1 MQLIIK
7 MVPEAPLHID
17 KGQDEKGSNS
27 LAPDSVQGKKALDQ
41 SLEHYVEER
50 ARERYSEVY
59 EENER
64 LKKENSDLT
73 EGSKELVRKY
83 GELHKEINRLKQE
96 NRELKMS
103 MTNPAPSFNYYIDT
117 RIFEKSD
124 KGVLEKLWD
133 NILLLC
139 EIKDGEHYLINA
151 QTHVVPIYI
160 LIKEW
165 SGFPYKFTGTYG
177 DFCYAWNENVTVRLS
192 SQERRELL
200 TLKEGSFKAA
210 VNDKSGVWKSDV
222 SEWGRKAKEGAF
234 VEMYERGE
242 KIKGYI
248 KSWGM

>member
-1 MQLIIK
+1 MQT
-7 MVPEAPLHID
+7 EAPLHIAQ
-17 KGQDEKGSNS
+17 GQDEKGRNTSS
-27 LAPDSVQGKKALDQ
+27 PDFVQGTE
-41 SLEHYVEER
+41 SLNIILEPYIEKR
-50 ARERYSEVY
+50 ARELNAELYCK
-59 EENER
+59 NEK
-64 LKKENSDLT
+64 LEKENSKLIESSKMLVMEHGDL
-73 EGSKELVRKY
+73 R
-83 GELHKEINRLKQE
+83 KEILRLSQE

-103 MTNPAPSFNYYIDT
+103 ITNPAPSFNYYIDT
-117 RIFEKSD
+117 RKFEKSD
-124 KGVLEKLWD
+124 KGILKKLWD
-133 NILLLC
+133 NIFSLC

>member
-1 MQLIIK
+1 

-64 LKKENSDLT
+64 LKKENSKLSESCKALVIEHGDL
-73 EGSKELVRKY
+73 R
-83 GELHKEINRLKQE
+83 KEILRLSQE

-117 RIFEKSD
+117 RKFEKSD
-124 KGVLEKLWD
+124 KGILEKLWD
-133 NILLLC
+133 NIFSLC

-151 QTHVVPIYI
+151 QAHVVPIYI

-165 SGFPYKFTGTYG
+165 SGFPYKFIGTYD
-177 DFCYAWNENVTVRLS
+177 DFCYAWNENVTVRLP
-192 SQERRELL
+192 SQERQKQL
-200 TLKEGSFKAA
+200 TLKEGSFRAT

-222 SEWGRKAKEGAF
+222 SEWGRRAEEGEH
-234 VEMYERGE
+234 VEMYERAV
-242 KIKGYI
+242 KIKE
-248 KSWGM
+248 KMKTWGILTSYVL

>member
-1 MQLIIK
+1 

-27 LAPDSVQGKKALDQ
+27 LAPDSVQGTE
-41 SLEHYVEER
+41 SLNIILEPYIEKR
-50 ARERYSEVY
+50 ARERYSEIF

-73 EGSKELVRKY
+73 EGSKKLVIEHGDLR
-83 GELHKEINRLKQE
+83 KEILRLSQE

-117 RIFEKSD
+117 RKFEKSD

-151 QTHVVPIYI
+151 QAHVVPIYI

-165 SGFPYKFTGTYG
+165 SGFPYKFIGTYD

>member
-27 LAPDSVQGKKALDQ
+27 LAPDSVQGTE
-41 SLEHYVEER
+41 SLNIILEPYIEKR
-50 ARERYSEVY
+50 ARERYSEIF

-73 EGSKELVRKY
+73 EGSKKLVIEHGDLR
-83 GELHKEINRLKQE
+83 KEILRLSQE

-117 RIFEKSD
+117 RKFEKSD

-151 QTHVVPIYI
+151 QAHVVPIYI

-165 SGFPYKFTGTYG
+165 SGFPYKFIGTYD

>member
-1 MQLIIK
+1 

-50 ARERYSEVY
+50 ARERYSEIF

-73 EGSKELVRKY
+73 EGSKKLVIEHGDLR
-83 GELHKEINRLKQE
+83 KEILRLSQE

-117 RIFEKSD
+117 RKFEKSD

-192 SQERRELL
+192 SQERRQLL
-200 TLKEGSFKAA
+200 TLKEDSFRSA
-210 VNDKSGVWKSDV
+210 VNDKKGIGNSDV
-222 SEWGRKAKEGAF
+222 SEWGRRAKEGEN
-234 VEMYERGE
+234 VGMYERAV
-242 KIKGYI
+242 KIKEKM